1 MSRGIKTVAIAV
13 TLIAGLLGCS
23 GSAAA
28 KEDEKNVPEE
38 VPLYYKQLQ
47 EYSSARDADKP
58 RLWEYRIQP
67 GESLS
72 EIAIRF
78 GTDVETLVALN
89 KIADPDCIIAGDTIE
104 VLTVVGAVHE
114 VSEGETIAA
123 IAELYGVEEEVI
135 ISANSFRPDQE
146 PSRGERVIVPGGR
159 FSRGNR
165 HPDFCWP
172 MQGPLNSGY
181 GPRSDGFHYGI
192 DIGAPEGTPFYA
204 VAAGTVTYAG
214 WRGAYGI
221 MVEVDHG
228 YGYRSRYG
236 HASGVAVAT
245 GQRVSQ
251 GEELGYVGLTG
262 NTTGPHLH
270 FELYCNGEKVNPLD
284 YLN

>member
-1 MSRGIKTVAIAV
+1 MFRCIKTVAIAV

-23 GSAAA
+23 GAAAA
-28 KEDEKNVPEE
+28 KEDNKDAPEE
-38 VPLYYKQLQ
+38 VPLYYKQLH
-47 EYSSARDADKP
+47 EYSSAVDADKP

-72 EIAIRF
+72 EIALRY
-78 GTDVETLVALN
+78 GTDVETLVVLN
-89 KIADPDCIIAGDTIE
+89 RIANPDHIIAGDVIE
-104 VLTVVGAVHE
+104 VLTLVGAVHE

-146 PSRGERVIVPGGR
+146 PGRGERVIVPGGR
-159 FSRGNR
+159 LSRNNR

-172 MQGPLNSGY
+172 MQGTLNSGY

-192 DIGAPEGTPFYA
+192 DIGAPVGTPFYA
-204 VAAGTVTYAG
+204 VAAGTVTHAG

-236 HASGVAVAT
+236 HASAVAVEA
-245 GQRVSQ
+245 GQSVSQ

-270 FELYCNGEKVNPLD
+270 FELYCDGDKVNPLD
-284 YLN
+284 YLD